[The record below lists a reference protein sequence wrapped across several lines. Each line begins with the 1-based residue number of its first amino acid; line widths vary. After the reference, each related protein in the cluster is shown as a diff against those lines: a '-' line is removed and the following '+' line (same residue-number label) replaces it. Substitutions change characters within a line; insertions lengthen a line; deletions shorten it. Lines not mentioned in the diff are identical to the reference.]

1 MKLATVET
9 IVASDAGKNEKD
21 AGDLV
26 ILPVI
31 EKQQLFQQVQ
41 KFISY
46 FPKQMPKLTHLLT
59 F

>member
-31 EKQQLFQQVQ
+31 EKQQLFQ
-41 KFISY
+41 
-46 FPKQMPKLTHLLT
+46 
-59 F
+59 